1 MKSLPAILKGSGI
14 LTKITTRTLSGA
26 GDSSAPVGSKEWLD
40 YVVNYAKSTARDVSA
55 KCGDLQ
61 KILRTMQ
68 ECDAH
73 KAAGFASFEIFL
85 SRRVGISADQA
96 KAVLDARPSVKIAAV
111 LAKAQHARSQ
121 AVEVRQGQPKKES
134 NPDNVRNTF
143 DSGGNGSE
151 YLLRRLA
158 KTAPDFL
165 DRYEAGEFKSVRAAS
180 IAAGHIKV
188 ATVLDVLEKAWA
200 KATAA
205 ERATFLQ
212 RIA

>member
-1 MKSLPAILKGSGI
+1 MP
-14 LTKITTRTLSGA
+14 KITTRTLSGA

-111 LAKAQHARSQ
+111 LAQSQHARSQ

-134 NPDNVRNTF
+134 NPDNIRNTF
-143 DSGGNGSE
+143 HSGGTGSE

-188 ATVLDVLEKAWA
+188 ATVLQRLLKLWEKATEA
-200 KATAA
+200 DRRKFKQA
-205 ERATFLQ
+205 
-212 RIA
+212 I

>member
-40 YVVNYAKSTARDVSA
+40 YVVTYAKSTARDVSA

-143 DSGGNGSE
+143 DRGGNGSE

-188 ATVLDVLEKAWA
+188 ATVLEVLEKAWA

>member
-14 LTKITTRTLSGA
+14 LTHYSTYPT
-26 GDSSAPVGSKEWLD
+26 GSIER
-40 YVVNYAKSTARDVSA
+40 AKSIGIKLIGSSNSLDSTLAMWQS
-55 KCGDLQ
+55 
-61 KILRTMQ
+61 
-68 ECDAH
+68 ECDIVEREQPW
-73 KAAGFASFEIFL
+73 KPLGLKSSSDFI
-85 SRRVGISADQA
+85 
-96 KAVLDARPSVKIAAV
+96 KAVTGRTEKEIRKEIT
-111 LAKAQHARSQ
+111 KAQHARSQ
-121 AVEVRQGQPKKES
+121 AVEVRQGAHHNNIMMNKQG
-134 NPDNVRNTF
+134 T
-143 DSGGNGSE
+143 GSE

-188 ATVLDVLEKAWA
+188 ATVLEVLEKAWA

>member
-1 MKSLPAILKGSGI
+1 M
-14 LTKITTRTLSGA
+14 
-26 GDSSAPVGSKEWLD
+26 
-40 YVVNYAKSTARDVSA
+40 
-55 KCGDLQ
+55 
-61 KILRTMQ
+61 
-68 ECDAH
+68 
-73 KAAGFASFEIFL
+73 
-85 SRRVGISADQA
+85 
-96 KAVLDARPSVKIAAV
+96 
-111 LAKAQHARSQ
+111 
-121 AVEVRQGQPKKES
+121 RQGQPKKES
-134 NPDNVRNTF
+134 NHDNVMNT
-143 DSGGNGSE
+143 SKVKQGNGSE

>member
-1 MKSLPAILKGSGI
+1 MTQTSG
-14 LTKITTRTLSGA
+14 T
-26 GDSSAPVGSKEWLD
+26 
-40 YVVNYAKSTARDVSA
+40 
-55 KCGDLQ
+55 
-61 KILRTMQ
+61 
-68 ECDAH
+68 
-73 KAAGFASFEIFL
+73 
-85 SRRVGISADQA
+85 
-96 KAVLDARPSVKIAAV
+96 
-111 LAKAQHARSQ
+111 
-121 AVEVRQGQPKKES
+121 
-134 NPDNVRNTF
+134 
-143 DSGGNGSE
+143 GSE

-188 ATVLDVLEKAWA
+188 ATVLEVLEKAWA

>member
-1 MKSLPAILKGSGI
+1 MP
-14 LTKITTRTLSGA
+14 KITTRTLSGA

-111 LAKAQHARSQ
+111 LAKAQHARTQ
-121 AVEVRQGQPKKES
+121 AVEVRQGAHH
-134 NPDNVRNTF
+134 DNVMMNKQ
-143 DSGGNGSE
+143 GNGSE

-188 ATVLDVLEKAWA
+188 ATVLEVLEKAWA